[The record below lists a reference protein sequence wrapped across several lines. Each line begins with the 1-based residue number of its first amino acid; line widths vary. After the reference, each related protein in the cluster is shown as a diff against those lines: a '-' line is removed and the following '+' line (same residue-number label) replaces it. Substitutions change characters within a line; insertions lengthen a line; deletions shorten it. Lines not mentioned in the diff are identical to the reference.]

1 MSTKVKLSLVERIV
15 AFLKLNDAGKIQSFF
30 DSETKNCKVQI
41 KKLESN
47 LKQLDLQN
55 EIELEELERK
65 IEDAETA
72 VDDAYLNVDVE
83 KIKTN
88 ADKDAFAK
96 TYWGKIK
103 SADATLTYLKEEHV
117 EKLKAIKEKKEEIA
131 KQIAAYN
138 VRIDKLNS

>member
-1 MSTKVKLSLVERIV
+1 MSTKLKLTLVERIV

-55 EIELEELERK
+55 EIELEDLERR
-65 IEDAETA
+65 IEDAEGA

-88 ADKDAFAK
+88 ADKDSFAK

-103 SADATLTYLKEEHV
+103 SADSTLAYLKDMHV
-117 EKLKAIKEKKEEIA
+117 EKLKVIKDTKEDIE
-131 KQIAAYN
+131 KQIDTYN

>member
-1 MSTKVKLSLVERIV
+1 MSTKAKLSLVDRIV
-15 AFLKLNDAGKIQSFF
+15 AFLKLNDAGRIQSFF

-47 LKQLDLQN
+47 LKQQDLQN

-88 ADKDAFAK
+88 ADKDSFAK
-96 TYWGKIK
+96 VYWSRIK
-103 SADATLTYLKEEHV
+103 SADSTLSHLKEQHV
-117 EKLKAIKEKKEEIA
+117 EKLNHIKQTKEDIE
-131 KQIAAYN
+131 KQITAYN
-138 VRIDKLNS
+138 IRIEKLNS

>member
-1 MSTKVKLSLVERIV
+1 MSTKAKLSLVDRIV
-15 AFLKLNDAGKIQSFF
+15 AFLKLNDAGRIQSFF

-47 LKQLDLQN
+47 LKQTDLQN

-65 IEDAETA
+65 IEDAEGA

-83 KIKTN
+83 AIKTN
-88 ADKDAFAK
+88 ADKDSFARI
-96 TYWGKIK
+96 YWGRIK
-103 SADATLTYLKEEHV
+103 SADQDLEYLQQAHAD
-117 EKLKAIKEKKEEIA
+117 KLKSIKENKERIE